1 MKIEFDITQNF
12 SDDINHLTQD
22 ERDKI
27 TDQINLVSASLLN
40 SKSAFLENASIPY
53 IFNLKG
59 GLESSLFLINAGNDK
74 SIVAAVD
81 EDPIFDKLSLT
92 LFRVVDQANAPHVY
106 KEVGENIYRKTG
118 IL

>member
-1 MKIEFDITQNF
+1 MKIEFGITENF
-12 SDDINHLTQD
+12 NDDINHLPQD

-40 SKSAFLENASIPY
+40 GKSAFLENASIPY

-59 GLESSLFLINAGNDK
+59 GLESSLFLINAGTDK

-92 LFRVVDQANAPHVY
+92 LFRLVDKNNAPLIY
-106 KEVGENIYRKTG
+106 KEVGEDIYKKIG